1 MEREL
6 YGNYEGG
13 FQPSYDDMIR
23 QRQRQR
29 RRARERKRR
38 RRKLIMQRRLI
49 IGGGIILLLIVIKII
64 SSLIS
69 RGGGGRYNQTD
80 ADEAG
85 NIQTVVMPAS
95 SKDGADAEFEGGGG
109 TRSCKYSSESGTS
122 HGM

>member
-29 RRARERKRR
+29 RRARERERR

-69 RGGGGRYNQTD
+69 WGRDKKAD
-80 ADEAG
+80 ADEAE
-85 NIQTVVMPAS
+85 NVQTVVMPAS

-109 TRSCKYSSESGTS
+109 HKKL
-122 HGM
+122 